1 MIGGSWFFALIK
13 SLLNKCKNRGVVG
26 KPISKEKM
34 EVEMKFVT
42 IDYEGKIYFPE
53 EKKKKPLGDK
63 DKCGFL

>member
-1 MIGGSWFFALIK
+1 M
-13 SLLNKCKNRGVVG
+13 G

-34 EVEMKFVT
+34 GVEMKFVT

-63 DKCGFL
+63 DKAGCL